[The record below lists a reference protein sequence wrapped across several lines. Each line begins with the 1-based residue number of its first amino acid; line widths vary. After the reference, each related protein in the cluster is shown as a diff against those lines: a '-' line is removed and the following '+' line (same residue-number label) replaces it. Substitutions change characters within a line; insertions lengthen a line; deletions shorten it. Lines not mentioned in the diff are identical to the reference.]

1 MSQAT
6 EGLLQ
11 ELQEVA
17 QVLYPNSEPRA
28 SLERDERG
36 GVGFRIVPSA
46 AKPRMIVRSE
56 AGAGAGA
63 ASALATYST
72 ALSSRQRLTRIVG
85 SRAARS
91 VWGTSLAGAGFSVS
105 LGDPGG
111 ESLEAHVSTMAGVP
125 VHLMVGIGTRR
136 ANRKPVILVTDRS
149 GGRLFYVKVG
159 HNAVTARLVAGEMQK
174 LRIVERGDLGS
185 VSAPSVLDFHTWSG
199 LCLMAISCLPTSV
212 RDRSAGRAPLEQMQE
227 VASGFAEAPGLLETT
242 ALLDD
247 LDTTIAGL
255 SGPEARTAERL
266 SLIRHRAGE
275 RLSGDPVRF
284 AWHGDWTPWNMSRA
298 AGRVQLWDW
307 ERFEVGVPFGLDA
320 VHYFVNLRTVSGGFR
335 APVVRRGL
343 AEATDALGYAGGS
356 AEDLQ
361 LFYLVKLVTR
371 YAASLAEE
379 GGEVIRP
386 KSDLIVDELE
396 HRLGLRRGEVYRS

>member
-1 MSQAT
+1 MSQAS
-6 EGLLQ
+6 EDLLA

-17 QVLYPNSEPRA
+17 RVMYPNSDPRA
-28 SLERDERG
+28 SLAGDEPG
-36 GVGFRIVPSA
+36 SVGFRIVPSA
-46 AKPRMIVRSE
+46 AKPRMIVRDG

-63 ASALATYST
+63 ATALATYST
-72 ALSSRQRLTRIVG
+72 ALSSRQRLTRLVG

-91 VWGTSLAGAGFSVS
+91 IWGTGLAGVGFSVL

-111 ESLEAHVSTMAGVP
+111 ESLEEHVSAMAGVP
-125 VHLMVGIGTRR
+125 VSLIVGIGTRR

-149 GGRLFYVKVG
+149 GGRLFYLKVG
-159 HNAVTARLVAGEMQK
+159 HNAVTARLVDGEMQN
-174 LRIVERGDLGS
+174 LRIVERGDLGA

-199 LCLMAISCLPTSV
+199 MHLLAISCLPTSA
-212 RDRSAGRAPLEQMQE
+212 RDRSSGRAPLAQMQD
-227 VASGFAEAPGLLETT
+227 VARGFAEASGLQERTDLLE
-242 ALLDD
+242 D

-255 SGPEARTAERL
+255 SGRESGTSERL
-266 SLIRHRAGE
+266 SCIRQKAGE
-275 RLSGDPVRF
+275 WLSDDPVRF

-320 VHYFVNLRTVSGGFR
+320 VHYYVNLRTVSRGFTTQ
-335 APVVRRGL
+335 AVQRGL
-343 AEATDALGYAGGS
+343 AEATDALGYTGGS
-356 AEDLQ
+356 ADELQ
-361 LFYLVKLVTR
+361 LAYLVKMVTR

-386 KSDLIVDELE
+386 KSDLMVDELE
-396 HRLGLRRGEVYRS
+396 RRLGLRSGVGGP